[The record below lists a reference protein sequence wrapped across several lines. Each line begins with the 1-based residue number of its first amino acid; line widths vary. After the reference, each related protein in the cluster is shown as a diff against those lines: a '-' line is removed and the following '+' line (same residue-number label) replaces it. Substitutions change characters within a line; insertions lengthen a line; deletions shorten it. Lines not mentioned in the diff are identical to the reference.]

1 MGGEKE
7 KATKKGKKKQP
18 EPETALELV
27 GKELGISVPNMRTG
41 NFSDLSLQEIAWR
54 PRAALFISNYGEK
67 VLENIIVSEEEQTK
81 DRIKALELLMAYT
94 YGKPAQ
100 KVEHTG
106 PGGGPIQVMAG
117 RLSGMKIEDIQTIL
131 DFKPGQNVQDDYYN
145 YPQNFDEDED
155 EAEIIDVEPISFE
168 SQSEDDYEQ

>member
-1 MGGEKE
+1 MGGEKRSY
-7 KATKKGKKKQP
+7 KKHKQP

-27 GKELGISVPNMRTG
+27 GKELGISVPTMRG
-41 NFSDLSLQEIAWR
+41 GKFADVALQEIAWR
-54 PRAALFISNYGEK
+54 PRAALFISTYGEK
-67 VLENIIVSEEEQTK
+67 VLENIITSTDEQTK

-131 DFKPGQNVQDDYYN
+131 DFKPGQNQENYYN
-145 YPQNFDEDED
+145 PPQHYDDV
-155 EAEIIDVEPISFE
+155 IDIET
-168 SQSEDDYEQ
+168 QSEDDYEQ